1 MWASLNLDLPSP
13 KERWVLELTG
23 VKEKKYNAPT
33 GEQADS
39 LRPLRDTGPSV
50 PREKKVRM
58 RHREIPLC
66 PSWRLKFKTKLNSHY
81 NRNLDTGDM
90 NTALSIKEI
99 DFSGREGLT
108 LEKLSLHLAEIKVT
122 I

>member
-1 MWASLNLDLPSP
+1 
-13 KERWVLELTG
+13 
-23 VKEKKYNAPT
+23 
-33 GEQADS
+33 
-39 LRPLRDTGPSV
+39 
-50 PREKKVRM
+50 
-58 RHREIPLC
+58 
-66 PSWRLKFKTKLNSHY
+66 
-81 NRNLDTGDM
+81 M

>member
-13 KERWVLELTG
+13 KERWVLELIG
-23 VKEKKYNAPT
+23 EKEKKYNAPT

-39 LRPLRDTGPSV
+39 MRPLRDTGPSV

-66 PSWRLKFKTKLNSHY
+66 PSWRLKYKAKPNSHY
-81 NRNLDTGDM
+81 NLNLDTGDM
-90 NTALSIKEI
+90 NTPFPSRRLILVGERA
-99 DFSGREGLT
+99 
-108 LEKLSLHLAEIKVT
+108 
-122 I
+122 